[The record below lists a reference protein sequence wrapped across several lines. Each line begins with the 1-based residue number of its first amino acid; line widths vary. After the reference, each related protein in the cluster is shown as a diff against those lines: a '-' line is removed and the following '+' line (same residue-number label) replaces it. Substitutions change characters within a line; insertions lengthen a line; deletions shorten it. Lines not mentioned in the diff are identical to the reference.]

1 MGRGHILG
9 LIRQSAKWRVV
20 MNKPVVFLR
29 IAAVLTFIHAI
40 LHTVGGVFG
49 RIEPG
54 AATIAV
60 QAMKANQFLLLGHV
74 RSFWDFYRG
83 LGLGVTISLTGESIV
98 FWQLA
103 SLAKTE
109 ARRVRPI
116 LMTFAVAYSVF
127 AVNSYTYFFIGPVIA
142 EVLIV
147 VSLVLAVS
155 TAKSP
160 SESFQRTALRA

>member
-1 MGRGHILG
+1 
-9 LIRQSAKWRVV
+9 

-60 QAMKANQFLLLGHV
+60 LAMKANEFLLMGNV
-74 RSFWDFYRG
+74 RSYWAFYRG
-83 LGLGVTISLTGESIV
+83 LGLAATISLTAESIA

-103 SLAKTE
+103 SLAKAE
-109 ARRVRPI
+109 VERVRPI
-116 LMTFAVAYSVF
+116 LITFAVAYAVL
-127 AVNSYTYFFIGPVIA
+127 AVNSSTYFFIGPVIV
-142 EVLIV
+142 EILIAACLGMAIV
-147 VSLVLAVS
+147 R
-155 TAKSP
+155 AKSP
-160 SESFQRTALRA
+160 SESFQRTAVRA

>member
-1 MGRGHILG
+1 
-9 LIRQSAKWRVV
+9 

-60 QAMKANQFLLLGHV
+60 QAMKTNQFLLFGHV

-83 LGLGVTISLTGESIV
+83 LGLAATISLTAESIA

-103 SLAKTE
+103 SLAKAE
-109 ARRVRPI
+109 LGRVRPI
-116 LMTFAVAYSVF
+116 LITFAVAYAVF
-127 AVNSYTYFFIGPVIA
+127 AVNSYTYFFIWPVIV
-142 EVLIV
+142 EILIV
-147 VSLVLAVS
+147 ACLGMAIV

>member
-1 MGRGHILG
+1 
-9 LIRQSAKWRVV
+9 
-20 MNKPVVFLR
+20 MNKPFVFLR
-29 IAAVLTFIHAI
+29 IAAILTLIHAI
-40 LHTVGGVFG
+40 LHTVDGVFG

-60 QAMKANQFLLLGHV
+60 QAMKANEFLLMGHV
-74 RSFWDFYRG
+74 RSYWALYRG
-83 LGLGVTISLTGESIV
+83 LGLGLTIFLTAESII

-109 ARRVRPI
+109 GGRVRPI
-116 LMTFAVAYSVF
+116 LITFAVAYAVF
-127 AVNSYTYFFIGPVIA
+127 AVNSYIYFFIAPVIV
-142 EVLIV
+142 EILIAACLGMAIV
-147 VSLVLAVS
+147 

>member
-1 MGRGHILG
+1 
-9 LIRQSAKWRVV
+9 

-29 IAAVLTFIHAI
+29 IAAILTFIHAI

-83 LGLGVTISLTGESIV
+83 LGLAATISLTSESIV

-103 SLAKTE
+103 SVAKTE
-109 ARRVRPI
+109 AGRVRPI
-116 LMTFAVAYSVF
+116 LITFAVAYAGF
-127 AVNSYTYFFIGPVIA
+127 AVNSYTYFFIAPVIV
-142 EVLIV
+142 EILIAACLGMAIV
-147 VSLVLAVS
+147 
-155 TAKSP
+155 TAKSQP
-160 SESFQRTALRA
+160 ESFQRTALRA

>member
-1 MGRGHILG
+1 
-9 LIRQSAKWRVV
+9 

-83 LGLGVTISLTGESIV
+83 LGLGVTIFLTSESIV

-109 ARRVRPI
+109 AGRVRPI
-116 LMTFAVAYSVF
+116 LITFAVAYSVF
-127 AVNSYTYFFIGPVIA
+127 AVNSYAYFFVGPVIV

-147 VSLVLAVS
+147 TSLVLAIS

-160 SESFQRTALRA
+160 SGFFQRAALRP

>member
-1 MGRGHILG
+1 
-9 LIRQSAKWRVV
+9 

-29 IAAVLTFIHAI
+29 IAALLTLIHAI

-49 RIEPG
+49 GIGPG

-60 QAMKANQFLLLGHV
+60 QAMKANQFLLFGHL

-83 LGLGVTISLTGESIV
+83 LGLGATISLTSESIV

-109 ARRVRPI
+109 AGRVRPI
-116 LMTFAVAYSVF
+116 LITFAVAYAVF
-127 AVNSYTYFFIGPVIA
+127 AVNSYTYFFVAPVIA
-142 EVLIV
+142 EVLIAA
-147 VSLVLAVS
+147 SLILAIV
-155 TAKSP
+155 TAKSA
-160 SESFQRTALRA
+160 SESYQRTALRA

>member
-1 MGRGHILG
+1 
-9 LIRQSAKWRVV
+9 

-29 IAAVLTFIHAI
+29 IAAALTLIHAI
-40 LHTVGGVFG
+40 LHTIGGVFG
-49 RIEPG
+49 SIGPG

-60 QAMKANQFLLLGHV
+60 QAMKANQFLLVGHM

-83 LGLGVTISLTGESIV
+83 LGLGATISLTAESIV

-109 ARRVRPI
+109 AGRVRPI
-116 LMTFAVAYSVF
+116 LMTFAVAYLAL
-127 AVNSYTYFFIGPVIA
+127 AVNSYTYFFIGPVIV

-147 VSLVLAVS
+147 ASLVLAIS
-155 TAKSP
+155 T
-160 SESFQRTALRA
+160 RT

>member
-1 MGRGHILG
+1 
-9 LIRQSAKWRVV
+9 
-20 MNKPVVFLR
+20 MNKPALFLR
-29 IAAVLTFIHAI
+29 IAAVLTLIHAI

-49 RIEPG
+49 RVDPG

-83 LGLGVTISLTGESIV
+83 FGLGLTILLTSESIV

-103 SLAKTE
+103 SLAK
-109 ARRVRPI
+109 ADAGRVRPI
-116 LMTFAVAYSVF
+116 LVTFAVAYSVF
-127 AVNSYTYFFIGPVIA
+127 AVNSNTYFFVGPVIA
-142 EVLIV
+142 EILIAT
-147 VSLVLAVS
+147 SLVLAIV

-160 SESFQRTALRA
+160 TESFQRTALRA

>member
-1 MGRGHILG
+1 
-9 LIRQSAKWRVV
+9 

-29 IAAVLTFIHAI
+29 IAAILTFIHAI

-60 QAMKANQFLLLGHV
+60 QAMKGNQFLLLGHV

-83 LGLGVTISLTGESIV
+83 LGLAATISLTSESIV

-103 SLAKTE
+103 SVAKTE
-109 ARRVRPI
+109 AGRVRPI
-116 LMTFAVAYSVF
+116 LITFAVAYAVF
-127 AVNSYTYFFIGPVIA
+127 AVNSYTYFFIAPVIV
-142 EVLIV
+142 EILIAACLGMAIV
-147 VSLVLAVS
+147 
-155 TAKSP
+155 TAKSQP
-160 SESFQRTALRA
+160 ESFQRTALRA

>member
-1 MGRGHILG
+1 
-9 LIRQSAKWRVV
+9 

-29 IAAVLTFIHAI
+29 IAAVLTLIHAI

-49 RIEPG
+49 RIDPG

-83 LGLGVTISLTGESIV
+83 LGLAATISLTSEAIV

-109 ARRVRPI
+109 AGRVRPI
-116 LMTFAVAYSVF
+116 LITFAVAYAVF
-127 AVNSYTYFFIGPVIA
+127 AVNSYTYFFAGPVVVEI
-142 EVLIV
+142 LIV
-147 VSLVLAVS
+147 TSLVSAIS
-155 TAKSP
+155 TAKSA
-160 SESFQRTALRA
+160 SESLQQTALRA